1 MSAGKPRT
9 ARGGSAVRVVT
20 TFSELQWEKWD
31 AICQQQAGMDGRKA
45 LKHLVAQF
53 TIQGCFPIS
62 RVDGEQQKFMPG
74 EEDELDE

>member
-9 ARGGSAVRVVT
+9 ARGGPAVRVVT
-20 TFSELQWEKWD
+20 TFGERQWKKWD
-31 AICQQQAGMDGRKA
+31 DICQQQAGMDGRKA

-53 TIQGCFPIS
+53 TIQGCFPIAK
-62 RVDGEQQKFMPG
+62 VDGEQQEFMRG